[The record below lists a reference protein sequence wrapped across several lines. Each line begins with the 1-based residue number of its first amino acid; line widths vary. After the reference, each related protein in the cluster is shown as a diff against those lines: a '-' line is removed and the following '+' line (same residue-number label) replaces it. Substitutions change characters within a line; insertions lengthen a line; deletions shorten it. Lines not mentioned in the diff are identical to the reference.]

1 MKTRRVFLLVAI
13 ALLNSFIET
22 DYAMISSLHPAALAS
37 VVPISIGC
45 PKWLCDSINLSGVRY
60 TEGHHHWLT
69 FLSLSVA
76 SPNTPQPICLW
87 RDSSERMNVSGY
99 RFARSHGWKFPDR
112 KGPSVQAGRAGYI
125 AIDQHPR
132 RCCSSRC
139 TEAHYRD
146 KGKSDQCLHHQ
157 SVVAI

>member
-1 MKTRRVFLLVAI
+1 MGSSQAVSKLPIKTIDEIKKVFLLVVI

-22 DYAMISSLHPAALAS
+22 DYAMISSLHPAAFAS

-76 SPNTPQPICLW
+76 FPNNPNPSASGGILL
-87 RDSSERMNVSGY
+87 SE
-99 RFARSHGWKFPDR
+99 
-112 KGPSVQAGRAGYI
+112 
-125 AIDQHPR
+125 
-132 RCCSSRC
+132 
-139 TEAHYRD
+139 
-146 KGKSDQCLHHQ
+146 
-157 SVVAI
+157 